1 MIGGYFLN
9 HLKVCL
15 KKRQAGRMAREE
27 ENDGMEMENMGGNR
41 NGRGER
47 EGGEGGEE

>member
-1 MIGGYFLN
+1 
-9 HLKVCL
+9 
-15 KKRQAGRMAREE
+15 MAREE

-47 EGGEGGEE
+47 EGGEE

>member
-15 KKRQAGRMAREE
+15 KKRQAGRMARNE
-27 ENDGMEMENMGGNR
+27 ENDGMEMEDMGRNR
-41 NGRGER
+41 NGQGER
-47 EGGEGGEE
+47 EGGEE